1 MARPQLNFVL
11 VKAGADDLD
20 FGTGSTLRPDGVNHP
35 QIHAGHLP
43 VPESVELALFGST
56 GSSKSV
62 EEALLAL
69 QSLVASINR
78 ETEGIALTP
87 GVEQAAALRYHTQF
101 QRPMYHDGSKWRF
114 MDARRSDFAATS
126 SMSTFGASEFGAG
139 FGFVPGELQVFLN
152 GVLLLKS
159 DYSEAAPSEGI
170 STSFTLSEAIEAGD
184 NLSVI
189 Y

>member
-69 QSLVASINR
+69 QSLSR
-78 ETEGIALTP
+78 ETQGIALTP
-87 GVEQAAALRYHTQF
+87 GVAQAAALRYHTQF

-114 MDARRSDFAATS
+114 MDSRRSDFAAPS
-126 SMSTFGASEFGAG
+126 SMSTFGAPEFGAG

>member
-69 QSLVASINR
+69 QSLSR
-78 ETEGIALTP
+78 ETQGIALTP
-87 GVEQAAALRYHTQF
+87 GVAQAAALRYHTQF

-114 MDARRSDFAATS
+114 MDSRRSDFAAPS
-126 SMSTFGASEFGAG
+126 SMSTFGASELGAG